1 MNIWDRIPEWMIVL
15 PAVVVWVAAVVDVV
29 RDRTVGPDTRLL
41 WGIFLVLF
49 PPLAPV
55 RFLMR
60 RKVTE
65 AAPTAIDPPREAYID
80 RIEQLRAG

>member
-1 MNIWDRIPEWMIVL
+1 VNIWDRMPEWMIVL

-41 WGIFLVLF
+41 WGIYLVLF

-55 RFLMR
+55 RFLLR
-60 RKVTE
+60 RKVVDPRPTE
-65 AAPTAIDPPREAYID
+65 IDPLREMYID
-80 RIEQLRAG
+80 RIEALRAD